1 MRIPI
6 LVAIV
11 AVFVCNQALATVT
24 TKEITYS
31 AGGKSLKGYLAYD
44 DAAQDKRPGIVVFP
58 EWWGTTDYPKHR
70 ALQLAELGYVAFAAD
85 MYGDAKTT
93 DDPKEAGQLAGSV
106 KKNPELEKQLI
117 QAAIDTLK
125 QQPQVDP
132 DRLGAIGYCFGGTM
146 ALDAARTKM
155 PVKAVVSF
163 HGDLS
168 TQQPAQQVDSKVLV
182 LTGGAD
188 SFVPPQQVEKFK
200 QEMSA
205 AGAQPKVIVYPGAHH
220 SFTNPDADRHHL
232 DNIKYNADADQ
243 KSWDEM
249 KRFFAEVFGK

>member
-1 MRIPI
+1 MRFAI
-6 LVAIV
+6 LS
-11 AVFVCNQALATVT
+11 AVVLLFATKSILAGVH

-31 AGGKSLKGYLAYD
+31 AGAKTLKGYLAWD
-44 DAAQDKRPGIVVFP
+44 DSVQGKRPGILVFP
-58 EWWGTTDYPKHR
+58 EWWGTTSYPKHR
-70 ALQLAELGYVAFAAD
+70 ALRLAELGYVAFAAD
-85 MYGDAKTT
+85 MYGDGKTT

-117 QAAIDTLK
+117 QAALDTLK
-125 QQPQVDP
+125 SQPQVDS
-132 DRLGAIGYCFGGTM
+132 DRIGAIGYCFGGTM
-146 ALDAARTKM
+146 ALDAARMKM

-168 TQQPAQQVDSKVLV
+168 TQKPAQQVDSKLLI

-188 SFVPPQQVEKFK
+188 SFVPPEQIEKFK

-220 SFTNPDADRHHL
+220 AFTNPDADRHNL
-232 DNIKYNADADQ
+232 DNIKYDADADA

-249 KRFFAEVFGK
+249 KWFFAETLGQ